1 MVVSR
6 SNEKE
11 NMMIKQFWINL
22 PVKNLNKS
30 IEFYRKLE
38 FSVKTRTDQS
48 DQAQLVIGNT
58 TIMLFPESTF
68 QHFIRQ
74 EIADTGRMSE
84 VLFSIDAESKAEV
97 DRMAE
102 LAINAGGTLFGKPS
116 DIQGWMYGCGFTDLD
131 GHRWNVLYM
140 DMENMPKN

>member
-1 MVVSR
+1 
-6 SNEKE
+6 
-11 NMMIKQFWINL
+11 MIQQFWVNL
-22 PVKNLNKS
+22 PVKDLNKS
-30 IEFYRKLE
+30 KEFYRKLG

-68 QHFIRQ
+68 QHFIRH
-74 EIADTGRMSE
+74 EIADTSSVSE

-102 LAINAGGTLFGKPS
+102 LAVTAGGTLFGKPS
-116 DIQGWMYGCGFTDLD
+116 DTQGWMYGCGFTDLD

-140 DMENMPKN
+140 DTAMMPKI